1 MRVAFD
7 KPARRFGQL
16 LQNGHRCF
24 AGHSVAAA
32 RHQPVGDVPA
42 DDFKAA
48 KLKLCVGDLAGIG
61 GVLISAAARFAVV
74 RAEVGGQAAA

>member
-1 MRVAFD
+1 
-7 KPARRFGQL
+7 
-16 LQNGHRCF
+16 
-24 AGHSVAAA
+24 
-32 RHQPVGDVPA
+32 VPA

-48 KLKLCVGDLAGIG
+48 ELKLCVGDLAGIG